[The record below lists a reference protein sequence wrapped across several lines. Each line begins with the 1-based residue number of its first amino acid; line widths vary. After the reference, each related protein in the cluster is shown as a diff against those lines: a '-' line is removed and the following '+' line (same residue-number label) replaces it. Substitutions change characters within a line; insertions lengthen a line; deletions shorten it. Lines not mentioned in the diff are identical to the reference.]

1 MIARRKLANI
11 YAVAAMKKAL
21 KHSVPGHMTTT
32 IQRSIF
38 FHPDYTVGSGI
49 SPNQPCW
56 TCAEQGSRTVTA
68 GQGIS
73 PCPEDLFYFALS
85 NYSEYS
91 ATVNTYRTLT
101 RVTPESTLKMT
112 NDRVV

>member
-68 GQGIS
+68 GREFHPALKI
-73 PCPEDLFYFALS
+73 YFALS

-101 RVTPESTLKMT
+101 RVTHRIHS
-112 NDRVV
+112 

>member
-38 FHPDYTVGSGI
+38 FHPDYTVGFGI
-49 SPNQPCW
+49 SPNPDLNLCQVLRI
-56 TCAEQGSRTVTA
+56 AALADYTA
-68 GQGIS
+68 DREFH
-73 PCPEDLFYFALS
+73 PALKILP
-85 NYSEYS
+85 Y
-91 ATVNTYRTLT
+91 
-101 RVTPESTLKMT
+101 
-112 NDRVV
+112 VVDAFIIDPS

>member
-38 FHPDYTVGSGI
+38 FHPDYTVGFGI
-49 SPNQPCW
+49 APNP
-56 TCAEQGSRTVTA
+56 AVAGSRTVPPI
-68 GQGIS
+68 GN
-73 PCPEDLFYFALS
+73 F
-85 NYSEYS
+85 
-91 ATVNTYRTLT
+91 TL
-101 RVTPESTLKMT
+101 P
-112 NDRVV
+112 

>member
-21 KHSVPGHMTTT
+21 KHSIPGHMTTT

-68 GQGIS
+68 GREFHPALKI
-73 PCPEDLFYFALS
+73 YFILLYQTIA
-85 NYSEYS
+85 
-91 ATVNTYRTLT
+91 NTARPSILT
-101 RVTPESTLKMT
+101 AR
-112 NDRVV
+112 

>member
-56 TCAEQGSRTVTA
+56 TCAKQRSRTVTA
-68 GQGIS
+68 GREFHPALKIYFVLLYQTIAQAS
-73 PCPEDLFYFALS
+73 YSSILTPEDHDDNALQTCFRG
-85 NYSEYS
+85 
-91 ATVNTYRTLT
+91 A
-101 RVTPESTLKMT
+101 KAG
-112 NDRVV
+112 

>member
-49 SPNQPCW
+49 SP
-56 TCAEQGSRTVTA
+56 
-68 GQGIS
+68 
-73 PCPEDLFYFALS
+73 CPEDLFYFALS

-101 RVTPESTLKMT
+101 RVTHRIHS
-112 NDRVV
+112 

>member
-49 SPNQPCW
+49 SPNQPC
-56 TCAEQGSRTVTA
+56 
-68 GQGIS
+68 
-73 PCPEDLFYFALS
+73 
-85 NYSEYS
+85 
-91 ATVNTYRTLT
+91 
-101 RVTPESTLKMT
+101 
-112 NDRVV
+112 